1 MTAAPSQPMVIAISA
16 VEASGDVLGAAL
28 MRALKARRPDIA
40 FVGCGGPMMAREGL
54 ASLFPIDGF
63 AVIGPAGALKALPAA
78 MQGADRLAHA
88 AREKKAAAAV
98 LIDSWSFSR
107 LAARRIK
114 AASPTTAVVK
124 YVAPQ
129 VWGSRPRR
137 AETLAA
143 LFDGV
148 LTLFEFETPWFERLG
163 VPTRFVG
170 SSTFQAAARLA
181 DDGAPFRACYGVG
194 EAPLLAVLPGSRR
207 DEARRL
213 TGIFGETVRLL
224 IKKHPSLR
232 ICVVLAP
239 AVEEIVRTAVADWP
253 GAPVVVAA
261 DDRFAAFSAADAALA
276 ASGTVTTELAICRTP
291 MAVGYQVGPLTEL
304 WIRSVITTPYVSMVN
319 VAAEREV
326 IPEFLQKEC
335 RPEALAAAVAP
346 LLAGGPA
353 REAQL
358 QAFEPALERLGIGGP
373 PAEEAAADTI
383 LDWIDGKG
391 QVSA

>member
-1 MTAAPSQPMVIAISA
+1 MTAASSQPMVIVISA

-28 MRALKARRPDIA
+28 MRALKKRRPDVA

-54 ASLFPIDGF
+54 SSLFPIDRF
-63 AVIGPAGALKALPAA
+63 AVIGPAGALKALPSAL
-78 MQGADRLAHA
+78 QGAERLARA
-88 AREKKAAAAV
+88 ALEKKAAAAV

-107 LAARRIK
+107 LAAKRIK
-114 AASPTTAVVK
+114 AASPETALVK

-129 VWGSRPRR
+129 VWGSRPER
-137 AETLAA
+137 AKKLAA

-163 VPTRFVG
+163 VKTRFVG

-181 DDGAPFRACYGVG
+181 DDGASFRARHGLG
-194 EAPLLAVLPGSRR
+194 EAPLLAVLPGSRP

-213 TGIFGETVRLL
+213 TAVFGDTVRLL
-224 IKKHPSLR
+224 IRDHPSLR
-232 ICVVLAP
+232 VCAALAP
-239 AVEEIVRTAVADWP
+239 AVEEVVRPAVADWP
-253 GAPVVVAA
+253 GAPLLVEA

-319 VAAEREV
+319 IAAECEV
-326 IPEFLQKEC
+326 IPEFLQDAC
-335 RPEALAAAVAP
+335 RPAALAAAVAP
-346 LLAGGPA
+346 LLTGGPA

-358 QAFEPALERLGIGGP
+358 QAFEPALERLGVGGP
-373 PAEEAAADTI
+373 PAEEAAADAI
-383 LDWIDGKG
+383 LDWIGD
-391 QVSA
+391 